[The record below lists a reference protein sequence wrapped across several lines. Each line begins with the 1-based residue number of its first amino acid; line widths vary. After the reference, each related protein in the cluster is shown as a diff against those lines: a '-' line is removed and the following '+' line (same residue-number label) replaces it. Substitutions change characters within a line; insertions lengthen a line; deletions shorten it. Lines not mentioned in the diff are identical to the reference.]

1 MCYNWINRKREY
13 LFYVIFQSPN
23 QNLTWRKA
31 SSHGNY
37 NTFTTIFVAYNW
49 LKILYSQALS
59 QRPHHFSS
67 DIIFYLNLQ
76 FSLRLRSLSLRY
88 MFNGFI
94 YESAA
99 TLSLVLVGWLKQL
112 FRSSQHFF
120 KIFPCFHHKLHLCWL
135 FWCND
140 MFQPS
145 LFANSVVH
153 NCLCFIFS
161 QQKLIFAV
169 KTPRNQGKCWL
180 IFFYKPH
187 QPTSFFPPIISALRG
202 AFRLLW
208 NPGHRTKP
216 AAAAVDY
223 LPTIARCHM

>member
-99 TLSLVLVGWLKQL
+99 TLSLVLVGWFKQL
-112 FRSSQHFF
+112 FQSSQHYF
-120 KIFPCFHHKLHLCWL
+120 KIFSCFVTNCPFVGCFAVMTCFSHHFLPILLSTTVSVL
-135 FWCND
+135 FSANR
-140 MFQPS
+140 S
-145 LFANSVVH
+145 LFLPSKHLVIKENVGWFS
-153 NCLCFIFS
+153 FINLISQHLFS
-161 QQKLIFAV
+161 TYNFC
-169 KTPRNQGKCWL
+169 PPGG
-180 IFFYKPH
+180 
-187 QPTSFFPPIISALRG
+187 FPPAM
-202 AFRLLW
+202 
-208 NPGHRTKP
+208 KP
-216 AAAAVDY
+216 R
-223 LPTIARCHM
+223 P